1 MIFVIEALGLTSG
14 GGKAGLMQL
23 LPALARHTEHRF
35 VVILADLPE
44 FASLARPNLKLI
56 VSVKPRSLV
65 AREIHLQRTVP
76 RVCDAERADALL
88 CLGNFPPRHS
98 AVPVV
103 VLLHNARYVS
113 RDRAAQSHCSVRER
127 LVTWYGRR
135 TLQRPPRGARLVVQT
150 ELMRR
155 RLLESYPHLTSRVV
169 VIPDRDGLASGSTI
183 GASVENNRGSAND
196 REDGLPN
203 APFTFLCLAN
213 YYPHK
218 NLEALVEACRLLRPA
233 NRAVRCLL
241 TIDAAQ
247 HPRARRLLEKIGAE
261 KLSNVLINLGQLF
274 GEQVIQA
281 YRSADAFILPTL
293 LESFGRTYREAMRF
307 GLPILTADRDFARDA
322 CGDAAIYFDPL
333 RPPDIARRMNEI
345 MESRELRERLSQAG
359 LRRAAE
365 APSWDEIAA
374 HFIRVLEDAGRRGSG
389 FGVRCSAFTGVGS
402 ATAGFLNEDFISQ

>member
-1 MIFVIEALGLTSG
+1 MTFTIEALGLTSG

-23 LPALARHTEHRF
+23 VPALARHTEHRF
-35 VVILADLPE
+35 VVIVADLPE

-56 VSVKPRSLV
+56 VSAKPRSLV
-65 AREIHLQRTVP
+65 GREIHLQRTVP
-76 RVCDAERADALL
+76 RVCGTERAHALL
-88 CLGNFPPRHS
+88 CLGNFPPRYS
-98 AVPVV
+98 PVPVV

-113 RDRAAQSHCSVRER
+113 KDRAAQSHCSVRER

-135 TLQRPPRGARLVVQT
+135 TLQRPPRGVRLVLQT

-155 RLLESYPHLTSRVV
+155 LLLESYPHLTSRVV
-169 VIPDRDGLASGSTI
+169 VIPDRDGLAPELTV
-183 GASVENNRGSAND
+183 GASLERNHVRAND
-196 REDGLPN
+196 RGDGLAK
-203 APFTFLCLAN
+203 APFTFLCVAN

-218 NLEALVEACRLLRPA
+218 NLEALVDACRLLQTE
-233 NRAVRCLL
+233 NRAIRCLL
-241 TIDAAQ
+241 TIDVAQ
-247 HPRARRLLEKIGAE
+247 HPRARRLLEKIGAQ
-261 KLSNVLINLGQLF
+261 KLSHLLINLGQLSQ
-274 GEQVIQA
+274 EQVIQA
-281 YRSADAFILPTL
+281 YRCADAFILPSL

-333 RPPDIARRMNEI
+333 RPLNIAQRMTEI

-374 HFIRVLEDAGRRGSG
+374 QFIRLLENAGTRRSEL
-389 FGVRCSAFTGVGS
+389 GVRSGLPAASPAPIRFW
-402 ATAGFLNEDFISQ
+402 